1 MEEKLCGKSHSV
13 KVQYFPG
20 STVDD
25 MNHHLVQILWKK
37 PSHLIIHVGRN
48 DASSSTS
55 REILNKLLNL
65 KSINKDINPDC
76 DVWLPTPTMRTVEGR
91 KL

>member
-13 KVQYFPG
+13 KVQHFPG

-25 MNHHLVQILWKK
+25 MNHHIVQILWKK
-37 PSHLIIHVGRN
+37 PSHLIIYVGRN
-48 DASSSTS
+48 DASSSTL